1 METISCKE
9 ARDHMAEVVNKV
21 AYGHKRYALTRHG
34 NQIAVLIS
42 FDEWQAIEKILQRL
56 EDEEDIR
63 DAEAAMERI
72 KKEGGIPL
80 EKVKKEL
87 GL

>member
-9 ARDHMAEVVNKV
+9 ARDHMAEVVNRV

-34 NQIAVLIS
+34 NEVAVLIS
-42 FDEWQAIEKILQRL
+42 FDEWQAIEKILQKL

-72 KKEGGIPL
+72 KKDGGVPI
-80 EKVKKEL
+80 EEVKKEL